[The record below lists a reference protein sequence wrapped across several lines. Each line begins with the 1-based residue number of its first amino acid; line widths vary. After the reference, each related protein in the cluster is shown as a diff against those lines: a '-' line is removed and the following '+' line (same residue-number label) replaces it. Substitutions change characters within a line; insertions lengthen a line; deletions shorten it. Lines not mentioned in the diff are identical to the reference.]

1 MLELPELLLE
11 PLDLPELLE
20 PEPLDLPEPLEPE
33 PQLEPLPQEP
43 QSSDYRQTNPP
54 P

>member
-11 PLDLPELLE
+11 PLDLPELLL
-20 PEPLDLPEPLEPE
+20 EPLDLPELLLEPE